1 MKRVELLAPAKDLYT
16 AKVAIEA
23 GANAVYLGGKSFG
36 ARFFAT
42 NLENEDLKEAV
53 LFAHT
58 RGAKVYVTVNT
69 IVYQS
74 EWNQLIEYLDYLSK
88 IDVDAIIVQ
97 DLGVLYYVRSKY
109 PHMEV
114 HASTQMNIYN
124 ERGLEILNHL
134 GVKRVVLARETSL
147 EMIKKLKNQEI
158 ELEVFVHGALCFCA
172 SGNCLMSYAIGNRS
186 GNRGKCAQP
195 CRKTYTLYENQTKIS
210 ATAALMSMKDL
221 CTIQEI
227 DKLIEAGITSFKIEG
242 RMKSAEYVYTT
253 VKAYKKAI
261 DAYYDLSL
269 IHISEPTRPY

>member
-88 IDVDAIIVQ
+88 
-97 DLGVLYYVRSKY
+97 
-109 PHMEV
+109 
-114 HASTQMNIYN
+114 N
-124 ERGLEILNHL
+124 
-134 GVKRVVLARETSL
+134 
-147 EMIKKLKNQEI
+147 
-158 ELEVFVHGALCFCA
+158 
-172 SGNCLMSYAIGNRS
+172 
-186 GNRGKCAQP
+186 
-195 CRKTYTLYENQTKIS
+195 
-210 ATAALMSMKDL
+210 
-221 CTIQEI
+221 
-227 DKLIEAGITSFKIEG
+227 
-242 RMKSAEYVYTT
+242 
-253 VKAYKKAI
+253 
-261 DAYYDLSL
+261 
-269 IHISEPTRPY
+269 